1 MSPLLPSFLA
11 QMVSATANMLTVIAQ
26 TGAIVDSVSISG
38 RWAIV
43 TVIMGGNEKA
53 TESHLLWSTI
63 LVASGCIIL
72 GKDGEL
78 AFASAKYSLILALYI
93 YIQVPVILSFC
104 HVLSCSVVFCLEVC
118 GFEPNQSRWL
128 SGFLGAGPSAFSSR
142 LQTQTDS

>member
-1 MSPLLPSFLA
+1 
-11 QMVSATANMLTVIAQ
+11 MLTVIAQ
-26 TGAIVDSVSISG
+26 TGAIVDSVHLSG
-38 RWAIV
+38 KMGEIVTAIV
-43 TVIMGGNEKA
+43 GTNEKA
-53 TESHLLWSTI
+53 TESHLLWPAV

-78 AFASAKYSLILALYI
+78 AFASANYCFL
-93 YIQVPVILSFC
+93 QVPVIPSFC

-128 SGFLGAGPSAFSSR
+128 SGFLGAGPRPFSSH

>member
-1 MSPLLPSFLA
+1 
-11 QMVSATANMLTVIAQ
+11 MVSATANMLTVIAQ

-43 TVIMGGNEKA
+43 TVIMGANEKA
-53 TESHLLWSTI
+53 TESHLLWSAI

-78 AFASAKYSLILALYI
+78 AFASANYSLTLALYI
-93 YIQVPVILSFC
+93 YIHIQVPVILSFC

-118 GFEPNQSRWL
+118 GIEPNQSRWL